1 MATLVTLA
9 QAKDFLRL
17 ATPDGSPDDAAL
29 QLTLDAAE
37 YGILEYLSPYPED
50 AAIVATWT
58 PETAPPIVPQ
68 MILFQTG
75 EYWRFRGDDL
85 EGGGPRRDLERGDL
99 APLVVGALRRLRTP
113 VVGTPPAVVTPAVL
127 R

>member
-1 MATLVTLA
+1 VAILVTVA
-9 QAKDFLRL
+9 QAKDYLRMVGT
-17 ATPDGSPDDAAL
+17 ADDAAL
-29 QLTLDAAE
+29 ATALDAAE
-37 YGILEYLSPYPED
+37 YAILEYLSPYPED

-113 VVGTPPAVVTPAVL
+113 VIA
-127 R
+127 